1 MRHLLRWLVLLAC
14 GFYLAVAAS
23 LLYLRFLPPLIPPVQ
38 IQRQIEAT
46 AEGADLARRYDFV
59 GLGRMS
65 DHLEHAV
72 VAAEDARFY
81 QHNGFDWTE
90 VRAARRDAQR
100 RGRPLRG
107 ASTLTQQLVK
117 NLFLTTHRNPVR
129 KALEWSITPLAE
141 GILGKRRILELY
153 LERGGMGQG
162 GVRRRSCRATLLR
175 HLCCQPVSRPSRTAR
190 GAAPRPPHTHAG
202 AYGQLQR
209 YHQGTYAADGVVA
222 LFSG

>member
-1 MRHLLRWLVLLAC
+1 MRHLLRWVVLLAC
-14 GFYLAVAAS
+14 AFYLVVAAS
-23 LLYLRFLPPLIPPVQ
+23 LLYLRFLPPLITPVQ

-46 AEGADLARRYDFV
+46 AEGADLARRYQFV
-59 GLGRMS
+59 GLGRIS

-100 RGRPLRG
+100 SGRPLRG

-117 NLFLTTHRNPVR
+117 NLFLTTHRSPVR
-129 KALEWSITPLAE
+129 KVLEWSITPLAE

-153 LERGGMGQG
+153 LNVAEWGRGVYGAEAAAQ
-162 GVRRRSCRATLLR
+162 RYYNTSAASLSRDQAARLAALL
-175 HLCCQPVSRPSRTAR
+175 P
-190 GAAPRPPHTHAG
+190 APRTRMPGRMDNYSASIKARMRQMG
-202 AYGQLQR
+202 W
-209 YHQGTYAADGVVA
+209 
-222 LFSG
+222 